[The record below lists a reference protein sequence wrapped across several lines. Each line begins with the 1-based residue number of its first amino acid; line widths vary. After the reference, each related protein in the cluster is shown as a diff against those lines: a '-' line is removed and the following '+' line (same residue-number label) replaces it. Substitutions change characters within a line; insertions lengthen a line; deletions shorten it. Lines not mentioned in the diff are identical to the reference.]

1 MSFGRN
7 KSMVRRAVRPDG
19 DFHRMK
25 RRKGLNHPMAGSGSV
40 LVSLVHLLKT
50 PFRKRK

>member
-7 KSMVRRAVRPDG
+7 KNLVRRQVRPDG

-25 RRKGLNHPMAGSGSV
+25 RRRRLNHPMAGSGSV
-40 LVSLVHLLKT
+40 VQSLLHLLRT
-50 PFRKRK
+50 PFRRRR